1 MTNLEACLKKFWK
14 RLDEWVMIFW
24 PSTGGQSNVGCNRTW
39 VHVWCGAPGCIHSY
53 IAKGLQKRL
62 GGSWLSPPLIV
73 TQSYWCGIL
82 RDKFLLVA
90 SYPESFNDKGQEVI
104 ISYNTYPTSAST
116 STTWLGEKCGCTY
129 PPERG
134 HLSVNIHCPPSNR
147 SGNYWSCFENEAG
160 GSDQKLSFD
169 LSYLCES
176 TRRRRRQDMSYPIHI
191 WTQDVRTHTNTQS
204 SK

>member
-1 MTNLEACLKKFWK
+1 MTNLEARLKKFWK

-24 PSTGGQSNVGCNRTW
+24 LSMGKQSNVGCNRTW

-53 IAKGLQKRL
+53 IAKGLQKGL

-73 TQSYWCGIL
+73 TQRIL
-82 RDKFLLVA
+82 VW
-90 SYPESFNDKGQEVI
+90 YPAWQVPLGLHRILNLSMLNKGQEVI
-104 ISYNTYPTSAST
+104 ISFLYVCTYPTSAST
-116 STTWLGEKCGCTY
+116 STTWLGAKCGCTY

-147 SGNYWSCFENEAG
+147 SRNYWSCFEKEAG

-191 WTQDVRTHTNTQS
+191 
-204 SK
+204 